1 MSEAAALRVIQPGML
16 TTVQDLGRSG
26 LARYG
31 VTPGGA
37 LDRRALI
44 LGNRLLGNDPG
55 EAGLELTLIGPELVA
70 TGPAV
75 VALTGA
81 DLGARL
87 NDEPLPR
94 WRPVAL
100 RQDDVIWFDPSAAD
114 GRGARAYLCVAGGF
128 AIEPVLGSR
137 STDLT
142 GQFGG
147 IEGRPLA
154 VDDVLM
160 LRGHNDPSAL
170 LRRRLAKA
178 IADSENAPLRVV
190 LGPQVERFTEAGIET
205 FLNEEF
211 TVTARADRTGVRLSG
226 PAIELISGADLVSEG
241 IAAGAVQVPGDGQPI
256 LLLRARQTVGG
267 YTKIATVIGA
277 DLDRLAQLRP
287 GIRVHFS
294 DISPEEAR
302 ALTLA
307 YWQAVDEAEIVDY
320 PESQSITGPETIPAG
335 MRQVVETMKATG
347 LSSLRVEGR
356 LPPVGGG
363 GPQGQRGRLPPVGGG
378 GPEGQRGKQF
388 RLRLEFR
395 GAEPITSSRGPTP
408 PPPPPRVIVVHSP
421 ALGRF
426 FRRRE
431 PGEPLLAEAG
441 QRVVAG
447 DPLGVIE
454 VMKTYHEVAAPVS
467 GLLTAF
473 LIEDEQVVEYGQPVA
488 RIEVAR

>member
-1 MSEAAALRVIQPGML
+1 MPEPAALRVIQPGML

-55 EAGLELTLIGPELVA
+55 EAGLEITLIGPELIA
-70 TGPAV
+70 TGPVV

-94 WRPVAL
+94 WRPIVVGSN
-100 RQDDVIWFDPSAAD
+100 DVIWFVPGAAD

-128 AIEPVLGSR
+128 AVEPVLGSR

-142 GQFGG
+142 GRFGG

-160 LRGHNDPSAL
+160 LRGCDDPSVL
-170 LRRRLAKA
+170 LPRRLAHP
-178 IADSENAPLRVV
+178 IVDVEDGPIRVV
-190 LGPQVERFTEAGIET
+190 LGPQADRFTKAGIET
-205 FLNEEF
+205 FLNEQFE
-211 TVTARADRTGVRLSG
+211 VTARADRTGVRLSG
-226 PAIELISGADLVSEG
+226 PAIELVSGADLVSEG

-277 DLDRLAQLRP
+277 DLDRLAQFRP
-287 GIRVHFS
+287 GVRVRFS

-302 ALTLA
+302 TITLA
-307 YWQAVDEAEIVDY
+307 YWRSVDDAEIVEHADVEATESL
-320 PESQSITGPETIPAG
+320 PEG
-335 MRQVVETMKATG
+335 MRRVVETMKATR
-347 LSSLRVEGR
+347 LSSLRVEG
-356 LPPVGGG
+356 
-363 GPQGQRGRLPPVGGG
+363 
-378 GPEGQRGKQF
+378 KQF
-388 RLRLEFR
+388 HLRLEFR
-395 GAEPITSSRGPTP
+395 GTEPIASARRTAQP
-408 PPPPPRVIVVHSP
+408 PIPPRVIVVHSP

-431 PGEPLLAEAG
+431 PNEPLLAETGA
-441 QRVVAG
+441 RLTAG
-447 DPLGVIE
+447 DVLGVIE
-454 VMKTYHEVAAPVS
+454 VMKTYHEVTAPVS

-473 LIEDEQVVEYGQPVA
+473 LVEDQQVVEYGQPVA
-488 RIEVAR
+488 RIEVARG

>member
-1 MSEAAALRVIQPGML
+1 
-16 TTVQDLGRSG
+16 
-26 LARYG
+26 
-31 VTPGGA
+31 

-55 EAGLELTLIGPELVA
+55 EAGLEITLIGPELVA

-87 NDEPLPR
+87 NDEPFPR
-94 WRPVAL
+94 WRPAAVAE
-100 RQDDVIWFDPSAAD
+100 DDVIWFEPGAGD

-147 IEGRPLA
+147 IEGRPLV

-160 LRGHNDPSAL
+160 LRGSNDPSVL
-170 LRRRLAKA
+170 IQRRLAHPIDDA
-178 IADSENAPLRVV
+178 EDAPIRVV
-190 LGPQVERFTEAGIET
+190 LGPQADRFTQAGIAT
-205 FLNEEF
+205 FLSEKYE
-211 TVTARADRTGVRLSG
+211 VTARADRTGVRLSG
-226 PAIELISGADLVSEG
+226 PAIELVSGADLVSEG

-267 YTKIATVIGA
+267 YTKIATVIEA

-287 GIRVHFS
+287 GTRVRFS

-302 ALTLA
+302 AITLA
-307 YWQAVDEAEIVDY
+307 YWQSVDEAEIVEY
-320 PESQSITGPETIPAG
+320 PEGRRVTGAESIPEG
-335 MRQVVETMKATG
+335 MRQVVETMKATH
-347 LSSLRVEGR
+347 LSSLRVEG
-356 LPPVGGG
+356 
-363 GPQGQRGRLPPVGGG
+363 
-378 GPEGQRGKQF
+378 KQF
-388 RLRLEFR
+388 HLRLEFR
-395 GAEPITSSRGPTP
+395 GAEPIRSARRTAP

-431 PGEPLLAEAG
+431 PDEPLLAEAG
-441 QRVVAG
+441 QRIVAG

-454 VMKTYHEVAAPVS
+454 VMKTYHEVTAPVS

-473 LIEDEQVVEYGQPVA
+473 FVEDEQVVEYGQPVA
-488 RIEVAR
+488 RIEVSRG

>member
-1 MSEAAALRVIQPGML
+1 MPEATALRVIQPGML

-44 LGNRLLGNDPG
+44 LGNRLLANNPG
-55 EAGLELTLIGPELVA
+55 EAGLEITLIGPELIA
-70 TGPAV
+70 TSPAV

-94 WRPVAL
+94 WRPIAVAK
-100 RQDDVIWFDPSAAD
+100 DDVIWFEPGAGD

-147 IEGRPLA
+147 IEGHPLV
-154 VDDVLM
+154 VDDALM
-160 LRGHNDPSAL
+160 LRGCDDPGAIL
-170 LRRRLAKA
+170 QRRLAQP
-178 IADSENAPLRVV
+178 ISNIDDGPIRVV
-190 LGPQVERFTEAGIET
+190 LGPQEDRFTKLGIET
-205 FLNEEF
+205 FLSEEYD
-211 TVTARADRTGVRLSG
+211 VTAKADRTGVRLSG
-226 PAIELISGADLVSEG
+226 PAIELVSGADLVSEG

-287 GIRVHFS
+287 GVRVRFT

-302 ALTLA
+302 AVTLA
-307 YWQAVDEAEIVDY
+307 YWRSVDEAEIFEQSEDSKSGSI
-320 PESQSITGPETIPAG
+320 PEG

-363 GPQGQRGRLPPVGGG
+363 GPEGRRG
-378 GPEGQRGKQF
+378 EQF

-395 GAEPITSSRGPTP
+395 GAEPIATSRRASP
-408 PPPPPRVIVVHSP
+408 PPSPPRVIVVHSP

-431 PGEPLLAEAG
+431 PTEPLLAETG
-441 QRVVAG
+441 QRVTVG

-454 VMKTYHEVAAPVS
+454 VMKTYHEVTAPVS

-473 LIEDEQVVEYGQPVA
+473 LVEDEQVVEYGQPVA
-488 RIEVAR
+488 RIEVSR